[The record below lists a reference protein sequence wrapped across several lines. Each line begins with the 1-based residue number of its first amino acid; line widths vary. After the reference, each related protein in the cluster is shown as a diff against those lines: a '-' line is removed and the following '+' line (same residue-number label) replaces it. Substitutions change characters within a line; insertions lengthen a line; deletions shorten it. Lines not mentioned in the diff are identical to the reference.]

1 MIDISL
7 PLDWNLIT
15 YPGDARYEQ
24 YPYMTH
30 KKNGVHITRLIME
43 THSGTHLDAPFHA
56 LPDGKTAGALD
67 IEKLSGPTSVVEVKG
82 DFVSS
87 QDIPDDVEGRVL
99 FKTKNSGMYDSFH
112 TDFCYI
118 SEEAANKLVDLK
130 TEVMGI
136 DYLSI
141 EKFGTKGMKVH
152 KILLGHDVV
161 VIEGLNLL
169 EVKPGKYE
177 MLCLP
182 LKMDLDGALCRAVL
196 K

>member
-7 PLDWNLIT
+7 PLNWDLIT

-56 LPDGKTAGALD
+56 ISDGKTSGSID
-67 IEKLSGPTSVVEVKG
+67 IEKLSGPTSVIEVKS
-82 DFVSS
+82 DFISAE
-87 QDIPDDVEGRVL
+87 DIPDNVEKRIL

-118 SEEAANKLVDLK
+118 SEEAANKMVELK
-130 TEVMGI
+130 TDLVGI

-152 KILLGHDVV
+152 KILLGNDIVV
-161 VIEGLNLL
+161 MEGINLL
-169 EVKPGKYE
+169 NVKPGKYN
-177 MLCLP
+177 MVCLP
-182 LKMDLDGALCRAVL
+182 LKVDLDGAPCRAIL
-196 K
+196 R